1 MTDNIYILIFYS
13 ILIVFGLVTFF
24 LILYIRN
31 QNMLWQQRKLFQET
45 EIQQQKELL
54 SAIIESQEIE
64 RKRIGQDLHDEIGG
78 TLSAIKLMLNA
89 AKQKDQIN
97 QDTILSAKQ
106 LIDKMIVD
114 VRNISHDLSP
124 PGLAMFGLYT
134 TIQGFVSIIN
144 ETGEIEIEI
153 THQPFIEERILTE
166 KAELALFR
174 VITQLIANT
183 IKHANA
189 THINISFKPTSDK
202 LSISYID
209 DGKGFDAA
217 VLSLHKG
224 IGMQSIKS
232 RLQMINATYELDT
245 APQKGF
251 KIDIT
256 CNLDL

>member
-1 MTDNIYILIFYS
+1 M
-13 ILIVFGLVTFF
+13 
-24 LILYIRN
+24 
-31 QNMLWQQRKLFQET
+31 
-45 EIQQQKELL
+45 L

-183 IKHANA
+183 LKHANA
-189 THINISFKPTSDK
+189 SKIDINFK
-202 LSISYID
+202 LID
-209 DGKGFDAA
+209 ADLVIDYNDNGKGFDMSI
-217 VLSLHKG
+217 LEEKKG
-224 IGMQSIKS
+224 MGMQNIFS
-232 RLQMINATYELDT
+232 RLQMVNATYTIET
-245 APQKGF
+245 AENKGF
-251 KIDIT
+251 KMIISCKT
-256 CNLDL
+256 S